1 MNPPVCNSLAST
13 HPRQNYLLAALPDLA
28 WICWQPYLEPLE
40 VPLGKVLCHSGGLT
54 DYVYFPTTAIISLT
68 NTTKDGDSSEIAVVG
83 NDGVVGIGLIM
94 GGNSMP
100 SQAVVQSAGTV
111 YRLRSQVVKTELGRA
126 GPVLSLLLRYTQS
139 VISQLTLS
147 AACNRHHSID
157 QQLARRLLVAM
168 DRSASGELAMTQ
180 ELAASLIGVRREGI
194 TNAALKLQQAG
205 VIRYGRG
212 QISVLNRAGL
222 EKRTCECYGAAKR
235 ETERLLPMMPSLY
248 ATPEASPASATPSNS
263 VTASSSATLS
273 KQALAEP
280 FILTVAA

>member
-1 MNPPVCNSLAST
+1 MNNSACNPSITAD
-13 HPRQNYLLAALPDLA
+13 PRQNHLLSALTDLA
-28 WICWQPYLEPLE
+28 WIRWQPYLEPLN
-40 VPLGKVLCHSGGLT
+40 VSVGKVLCHSGSPA

-68 NTTKDGDSSEIAVVG
+68 NTTQDGDSSEIAVVG
-83 NDGVVGIGLIM
+83 NDGVVGICLIM

-111 YRLRSQVVKTELGRA
+111 YRLRSQVVKNEVDRA

-139 VISQLTLS
+139 VIAQLTLS

-157 QQLARRLLVAM
+157 QQLSRRLLVAM

-222 EKRTCECYGAAKR
+222 EKRTCECYAATRR
-235 ETERLLPMMPSLY
+235 ENERLLPRMSAFRSCPPPSL
-248 ATPEASPASATPSNS
+248 AM
-263 VTASSSATLS
+263 
-273 KQALAEP
+273 QALTEP
-280 FILTVAA
+280 FTLQVAA